1 MLTFFCRCFSSQ
13 LGLLQCVV
21 VFCCGARRI
30 YGVEFVLKERRNN
43 CLIDE
48 KQTRPVNLKRE
59 LVDFLVSDCY
69 PLLKLSRGSKKGKK
83 IMKILCGVKAN
94 RVFDHLNSF
103 GATAFFFF
111 YVDVVECVFSC
122 AFAFGWSVGMVKA
135 LFKWL

>member
-111 YVDVVECVFSC
+111 MWMLLSACFP
-122 AFAFGWSVGMVKA
+122 ARLLLAGALGW
-135 LFKWL
+135 